1 MNDKQLE
8 MDTEWLMDQ
17 LVETIREKVCAAL
30 RPTLEDYDRRLEKLE
45 RNQLELQQEVQAYR
59 DELRAM
65 RALLASVEAVMAAT
79 EEKNE

>member
-65 RALLASVEAVMAAT
+65 RALLASVEALLD
-79 EEKNE
+79 K